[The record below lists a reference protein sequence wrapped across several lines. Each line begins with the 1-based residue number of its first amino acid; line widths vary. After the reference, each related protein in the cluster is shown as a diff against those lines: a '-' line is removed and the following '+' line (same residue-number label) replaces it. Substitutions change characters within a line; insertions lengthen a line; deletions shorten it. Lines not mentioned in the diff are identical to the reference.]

1 MQMTASWPGMPLGW
15 MMIMGRPNAPIQN
28 PIRLL
33 LVEDDEDDYILV
45 KKFLS
50 EGSFLKYT
58 LDWVDTYEEGLSALN
73 QGNHEVCLL
82 DYRLGGRNGLDFLQ
96 ESQEGGSQVPIIIL
110 TGQGNQDIDLE
121 AMRLGA
127 ADYLIK
133 DQINSDQLARS
144 IRYAIEHKRT
154 IDDLNESKEQL
165 RLLAARLITAQEEE
179 RKRVAYDL
187 HDTIGAAL
195 NAVKYKVEVTLR
207 QARKTAPAI
216 AESLETILS
225 TLLEGMN
232 ECRRIQS
239 DLSPPMLDEVGL
251 LVTFSWYFRRF
262 QTIYSHIRIEQKIAL
277 KEEDIP
283 RNLKIVI
290 FRIIQEALN
299 NLAKHSRADLMGL
312 SLQRRNAHLELVI
325 RDNGQGFDLE
335 KVLTRVGQGKGLGL
349 SSMRERAELSGGFLE
364 IESQLGS
371 GTIIKA
377 SWPI

>member
-1 MQMTASWPGMPLGW
+1 

-50 EGSFLKYT
+50 EGSSLKYT

-187 HDTIGAAL
+187 HDTIGATL

-207 QARKTAPAI
+207 QTRKTAPAV
-216 AESLETILS
+216 AESLETIRS
-225 TLLEGMN
+225 ALLEGMN

-277 KEEDIP
+277 EEEDIP

-299 NLAKHSRADLMGL
+299 NLAKHSRADLMDL

-325 RDNGQGFDLE
+325 RDNGQGFDPE

-349 SSMRERAELSGGFLE
+349 SSMRERAELSGGSLE
-364 IESQLGS
+364 IESQIGS